1 MTKKN
6 KTSNWIKRHTSDP
19 FVKKSQNDKYRSR
32 AAYKLIS
39 INDRYNILKNIS
51 SVVDLGCAPGSW
63 LQVLKEYKNIRHI
76 IGIDL
81 LDIDSIEG
89 VRVYNQDI
97 RDHIAVKNIFIDKD
111 TSIDLVLS
119 DIAPNITGISDIDQS
134 NFSEIAL
141 TILGFC
147 KSNLR
152 PNGTMIMKYF
162 LGSGFDE
169 TLNMLGNY
177 FKKINVFKP
186 ASSKKKSNEVYLIC
200 IDFKD

>member
-6 KTSNWIKRHTSDP
+6 KTSNWVKRHTSDP

-39 INDRYNILKNIS
+39 INDKYNIFKNIS

-63 LQVLKEYKNIRHI
+63 LQVLREYKNIRNI

-81 LDIDSIEG
+81 LELDSIEG
-89 VRVYNQDI
+89 VRIYNQDI
-97 RDHIAVKNIFIDKD
+97 RDHVALKDIFIDKHKP
-111 TSIDLVLS
+111 IDLVLS

-141 TILGFC
+141 TILDFC

-152 PNGTMIMKYF
+152 PKGTMIMKYF

-169 TLNMLGNY
+169 TLNMLDNY
-177 FKKINVFKP
+177 FKKIDVFKP

>member
-6 KTSNWIKRHTSDP
+6 KTSNWVKRHTSDP

-39 INDRYNILKNIS
+39 INDKYNIFKNIS

-63 LQVLKEYKNIRHI
+63 LQVLREYKNIRNI

-81 LDIDSIEG
+81 LELDSIEG
-89 VRVYNQDI
+89 VRIYNQDI
-97 RDHIAVKNIFIDKD
+97 RDYVALKDIFIDKHKP
-111 TSIDLVLS
+111 IDLVLS

-141 TILGFC
+141 TILDFC

-152 PNGTMIMKYF
+152 PKGTMIMKYF
-162 LGSGFDE
+162 LGSSFDE
-169 TLNMLGNY
+169 TLNMLDNY
-177 FKKINVFKP
+177 FKKIDVFKP

>member
-6 KTSNWIKRHTSDP
+6 KTSNWVKRHTSDP
-19 FVKKSQNDKYRSR
+19 FVKKSQNDRYRSR

-39 INDRYNILKNIS
+39 INDKYNILKNIS

-63 LQVLKEYKNIRHI
+63 LQVLKEHKNIKYI

-81 LDIDSIEG
+81 LKLDLVDG
-89 VRVYNQDI
+89 VRIYNNDI
-97 RDHIAVKNIFIDKD
+97 RDCNAVNKIFIDKD
-111 TSIDLVLS
+111 MPIDLVLS
-119 DIAPNITGISDIDQS
+119 DIAPNITGISDVDQS

-141 TILGFC
+141 TILDFC

-152 PNGTMIMKYF
+152 PDGTMIMKYF

-169 TLNMLGNY
+169 TLNMLNNY
-177 FKKINVFKP
+177 FKKISVFKP